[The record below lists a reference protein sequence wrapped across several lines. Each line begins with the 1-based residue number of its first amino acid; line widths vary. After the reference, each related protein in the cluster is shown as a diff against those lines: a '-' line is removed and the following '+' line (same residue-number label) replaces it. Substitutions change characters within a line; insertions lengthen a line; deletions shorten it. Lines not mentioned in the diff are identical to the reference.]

1 MDLVASNNRFKY
13 DALPNATFS
22 NPCWEDSLR
31 RGSISMF
38 DGHDCSSLKFFS
50 FDLII
55 RVCILKL
62 KLITQNAHWEI

>member
-38 DGHDCSSLKFFS
+38 DDHMIVILLNFS
-50 FDLII
+50 VLI
-55 RVCILKL
+55 
-62 KLITQNAHWEI
+62 